1 MVSIQLKIKSPRL
14 FVTALALLAAFVTA
28 APCVMAQAQKSTIDV
43 LNYDVAL
50 EPDGP
55 SKTIKGIVK
64 VRFVALSATNKLTLS
79 CGDLIIDSVRSKG
92 KSLQNSTADHRVEIT
107 LPSTAKPKETLE
119 VEIAYH
125 GAPRYGIRFFPEK
138 NQVYTIFSTSQWMI
152 CEDSPDD
159 RATVRFVLTTGQGL
173 THLANGKEIDR
184 RNLTDG
190 RLQTTWLQKIPVPT
204 YTFGFVIGPFR
215 TLSEKSGPVEL
226 RYLATNFSDEQVHR
240 IFRETTDMLNFFES
254 RAGVKYQDP
263 TYTQVLATGGAEQE
277 MSSFTALNEAYG
289 NKVLANE
296 KDIWLGA
303 HEFAHQW
310 WGNMVTCRDWNHF
323 WLNEGIATFMAAA
336 YFEHRFG
343 REAYLREIEENRTS
357 YEKVKN
363 AGKDKS
369 LVFPDWLH
377 PTREDRTLVYDK
389 GSYVMHLLRE
399 EMGEDAFWKGL
410 RDYTRKYFGKS
421 VVTADF
427 QKTMETAY
435 GKSLSQFFGKWVY
448 LNSPATQ

>member
-50 EPDGP
+50 EPDAP

-159 RATVRFVLTTGQGL
+159 RATLRIVLTSAPGL
-173 THLANGKEIDR
+173 THLSNGRET
-184 RNLTDG
+184 NHQALADG
-190 RLQTTWLQKIPVPT
+190 RIQTTWSQTSPVPT

-215 TLSEKSGPVEL
+215 TLSERRGAVEL
-226 RYLATNFSDEQVHR
+226 RYLATSFSDDQVLR
-240 IFRETTDMLNFFES
+240 IFRDTKDMMNFFED
-254 RAGVKYQDP
+254 RAGVKYQDHA
-263 TYTQVLATGGAEQE
+263 YSQVLATGDAEQE
-277 MSSFTALNEAYG
+277 MSSFTALNEDYG
-289 NKVLANE
+289 SRVLADE

-310 WGNMVTCRDWNHF
+310 WGNMVTCEDWN
-323 WLNEGIATFMAAA
+323 L
-336 YFEHRFG
+336 
-343 REAYLREIEENRTS
+343 
-357 YEKVKN
+357 
-363 AGKDKS
+363 S
-369 LVFPDWLH
+369 L
-377 PTREDRTLVYDK
+377 
-389 GSYVMHLLRE
+389 
-399 EMGEDAFWKGL
+399 
-410 RDYTRKYFGKS
+410 
-421 VVTADF
+421 
-427 QKTMETAY
+427 
-435 GKSLSQFFGKWVY
+435 
-448 LNSPATQ
+448 